1 MPDELP
7 PEHRPDGYVG
17 YYSPEA
23 RTTRI
28 TVFLQRR
35 RRRVWDHKIKYGV
48 RKNFADRRLRVR
60 GRFVRKEDEE
70 LLRDILTMF

>member
-1 MPDELP
+1 M
-7 PEHRPDGYVG
+7 
-17 YYSPEA
+17 
-23 RTTRI
+23 
-28 TVFLQRR
+28 
-35 RRRVWDHKIKYGV
+35 WDHKIKYGV